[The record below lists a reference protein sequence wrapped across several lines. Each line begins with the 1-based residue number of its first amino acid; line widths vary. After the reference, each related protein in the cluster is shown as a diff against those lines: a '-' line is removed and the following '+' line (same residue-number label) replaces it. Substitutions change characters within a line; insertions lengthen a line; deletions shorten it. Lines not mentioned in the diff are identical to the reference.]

1 MRAYLPLLA
10 LATLLAGCD
19 LIGLD
24 TPEKKAADGQAIGA
38 SCRQA
43 GRALEDCYL
52 LNRRS
57 DAAAIYA
64 GWREM
69 DDYMRENKLEIVEP
83 VVKAEELKAKRARE
97 AAAAT
102 EVTQNDSR
110 PPADHASEGR
120 SHTGH

>member
-52 LNRRS
+52 LNKRS

-97 AAAAT
+97 AAAAA
-102 EVTQNDSR
+102 EVTQNDSPR
-110 PPADHASEGR
+110 ADHAGEGK

>member
-1 MRAYLPLLA
+1 MRSYLLIIA
-10 LATLLAGCD
+10 LASLLTGCD
-19 LIGLD
+19 LLGLD

-38 SCRQA
+38 ACRQA

-52 LNRRS
+52 LNKRS

-69 DDYMRENKLEIVEP
+69 DDYMRENKLEVVEP

-97 AAAAT
+97 MAKEADAAPDT
-102 EVTQNDSR
+102 
-110 PPADHASEGR
+110 ASEDPG
-120 SHTGH
+120 SADSAKAHKAH